1 MRIYRFA
8 PMLFALSLFF
18 AFSLNISAQEEEVI
32 YPYFDFTYLKNNEDQ
47 RVLTARI
54 YSADDLGITPLA
66 GLKINFY
73 TNMEAPELIGEV
85 LSDEKGYAEFI
96 MDNNIEIPVDEDG
109 NWWFYGEFEGN
120 GSVEMTEG
128 EVSVMDV
135 NLTVELIDDGEGSK
149 SAILKAYTMADG
161 EEIPVTDEDVY
172 LFVPTM
178 FSLLQVSEGYFEEG
192 VANIEFPDDVPGDE
206 AGNLTV
212 IARFHDHWLFGN
224 VEKRV
229 ETRWGVPSSH
239 DVAEETRALWTEVA
253 PTWMII
259 TLTIMLLGVW
269 GHYIFAII
277 SLVRIKRAGK
287 R

>member
-1 MRIYRFA
+1 MIMRIYRFA

-54 YSADDLGITPLA
+54 FSADDLGITPLA

-73 TNMEAPELIGEV
+73 TNIEVPELIGEA

-96 MDNNIEIPVDEDG
+96 LDNNIDIPVDEDG

-135 NLTVELIDDGEGSK
+135 NLTMELIDGGVGSK
-149 SAILKAYTMADG
+149 SAILKA
-161 EEIPVTDEDVY
+161 
-172 LFVPTM
+172 
-178 FSLLQVSEGYFEEG
+178 S
-192 VANIEFPDDVPGDE
+192 
-206 AGNLTV
+206 
-212 IARFHDHWLFGN
+212 
-224 VEKRV
+224 
-229 ETRWGVPSSH
+229 
-239 DVAEETRALWTEVA
+239 
-253 PTWMII
+253 
-259 TLTIMLLGVW
+259 
-269 GHYIFAII
+269 
-277 SLVRIKRAGK
+277 
-287 R
+287 